1 MITRNSALLGPSIQ
15 VDPGFP
21 YYSNRSIESIV
32 EEIELAGYRIVR
44 YFVVNENIV
53 NKELIQAFQ
62 AKGIAVWAM
71 VLGNGTYSVDRFP
84 EEWPEWQ
91 MELIKPTHEGFWK
104 LSPFSEGYVSWKK
117 AALARLVA
125 ECGFDGIEIAEPY
138 FPEWN
143 GIETGV
149 YGDIGPLAHKA
160 FLEQYGHE
168 IPDFRDSA
176 SPNFYLNIPDVYE
189 KWIQFRVDAVNGFL
203 DEMINGAGGVREAKP
218 DILVA
223 TWSLAI
229 DAGPESVHLLREY
242 QGLDAKAMIAKVRPD
257 IHFLQTHWPDW
268 VKSEAELPGDYVAKY
283 KPFFD
288 DIRVLHPDIPIA
300 VQADIGSSLPMLKGR
315 EWLDL
320 FIETIERLGYAS
332 WTAYEYHLGKY
343 IYEEPPAP
351 KRVARRGHNEIIVS
365 FNKRIDSLSAAS
377 FENYSIAHQGGSDE
391 SGGPGGSAPLQVQT
405 VRTDG
410 NRIILHSDH
419 FPEESFELEING
431 IKDTPDLWLYKGFEA
446 NSIPEQCRVLVP
458 GSGKGESF

>member
-1 MITRNSALLGPSIQ
+1 MMITRDSALLGPSIQ

-21 YYSNRSIESIV
+21 YYLNRSAESIV

-71 VLGNGTYSVDRFP
+71 VLGNGTYSVDCFP

-125 ECGFDGIEIAEPY
+125 EYGFDGIEIAEPY

-149 YGDIGPLAHKA
+149 YGDIGPLARKA

-168 IPDFRDSA
+168 IPDFRDSS

-229 DAGPESVHLLREY
+229 DAGPESVRLLREY
-242 QGLDAKAMIAKVRPD
+242 QGLDAKSMIAKVRPD
-257 IHFLQTHWPDW
+257 IHVLQTHWPDW
-268 VKSEAELPGDYVAKY
+268 VKSEAELPGDYVEKY
-283 KPFFD
+283 NPFVD
-288 DIRVLHPDIPIA
+288 DIRSVHPDLPLA

-320 FIETIERLGYAS
+320 FIATIQRLGYAS

-343 IYEEPPAP
+343 MYEESPVP
-351 KRVARRGHNEIIVS
+351 KRVTRRGYNEIIIS
-365 FNKRIDSLSAAS
+365 FNKRVDPLSAAS
-377 FENYSIAHQGGSDE
+377 IEHYSIANQEG
-391 SGGPGGSAPLQVQT
+391 AQWIAVQS

-410 NRIILHSDH
+410 NRIMIHSDH
-419 FPEESFELEING
+419 FPKGSFELEING
-431 IKDTPDLWLYKGFEA
+431 IKDTPDLWLHKGFQE
-446 NSIPEQCRVLVP
+446 NSIPEQCRIHVP
-458 GSGKGESF
+458 SPEKENSFKKE